1 MRAEAWRVRP
11 VGPMG
16 RTVRI
21 GRVLGAV
28 TTTLRALVDRDV
40 ERLPVVDGGWLVGL
54 LERADIERWIEASAA
69 ADVSAEAA

>member
-1 MRAEAWRVRP
+1 M
-11 VGPMG
+11 
-16 RTVRI
+16 RI